1 MYIIASVYSHLVVC
15 KLLPQQFILDCQ
27 LFFDIAHIAFATGG
41 SWKTSA
47 DTFCKIVDDK
57 TIFKT

>member
-1 MYIIASVYSHLVVC
+1 MIASVYSHLVVC

-41 SWKTSA
+41 PGKPQPIHFA
-47 DTFCKIVDDK
+47 G
-57 TIFKT
+57 